1 MHKDFYIFRHGE
13 TDYNKEK
20 RWQGCG
26 IDIPLNQTGILQ
38 AQELAKHLEGK
49 GIEHIY
55 SSNLKRALQTAQIV
69 AERLKIGVDVIPDL
83 REGCFGK
90 AEGMLKKDIAQQ
102 YADIFSQWYAP
113 QDDMNLRFPGGESK
127 LEMQQRMFSVLEKLL
142 LAPYQTMGISSHGSS
157 IRYLLYKFGYPPH
170 QMQNT
175 ALFHICFADGKW
187 FLKE

>member
-49 GIEHIY
+49 DIEHIY

-90 AEGMLKKDIAQQ
+90 VEGMLKMDIAQQ
-102 YADIFSQWYAP
+102 YAKRDAFIGFFGGVCGLVFAVPTIFMIAHLAAQIE
-113 QDDMNLRFPGGESK
+113 GGIINEAK
-127 LEMQQRMFSVLEKLL
+127 LDFFSWGLILSLPLFSALIAMLTAYYTVKRTLEK
-142 LAPYQTMGISSHGSS
+142 M
-157 IRYLLYKFGYPPH
+157 
-170 QMQNT
+170 M
-175 ALFHICFADGKW
+175 
-187 FLKE
+187 